1 MIKLFDKVVINKT
14 KKGIIVDIIHNN
26 DGLDS
31 YIVELIDEL
40 NCIDNIG
47 DRILFC
53 EWDEVE
59 KIK

>member
-14 KKGIIVDIIHNN
+14 KKGIVVDIIHNN

-31 YIVELIDEL
+31 YIVELIDKL
-40 NCIDNIG
+40 NCVDNIG

-53 EWDEVE
+53 EWYEVE

>member
-14 KKGIIVDIIHNN
+14 KKGIVVDIIHNN
-26 DGLDS
+26 SSDS
-31 YIVELIDEL
+31 YIVELIDKL

-59 KIK
+59 KIKR